1 MAERRVVVTGIGAVT
16 PFGVGAAT
24 YWENLA
30 QGNSAASLITS
41 FDVSELPTKFAAP
54 VPLGDQD
61 LDPLIENQKSLKTMC
76 RSAKFAVISAR
87 EAVKNASLDT
97 GRIDPYRLGTS
108 LGTSGLG
115 LWDIEDS
122 TETIELVLRSIE
134 AAKASRLEHID
145 FWKNTLELIYPLKP
159 LRSLPNIATAHI
171 AINHNARGNCQTIS
185 TACTSSA
192 QAIGE
197 AYRQIKFGVADVML
211 AGGSDS
217 MVNPNGIVAFS
228 ALGVLS
234 RNNQEYRTAA
244 RPFDKRRD
252 GFMLGEGAAVFV
264 LEELE
269 HCRGRGF
276 DPCCEIVGYASTCDA
291 YRLTDEPP
299 DGWGMVEAM
308 KAALADGR
316 VDPASIDYINAHG
329 TATLLNDRTETHAIK
344 TVFKE
349 KAHSIPVSSTKS
361 MVGHLAAAAGA
372 VEFAACVLA
381 MENQVIP
388 PTINYQEPDSTCD
401 LDYVPNTARAA
412 RLQTVLSNSFGFG
425 GQNACLILR
434 RMTQ

>member
-16 PFGVGAAT
+16 PFGVGAAKF
-24 YWENLA
+24 WENLV

-54 VPLGDQD
+54 VPLSDQD

-76 RSAKFAVISAR
+76 RSAKFAVIAAR
-87 EAVKNASLDT
+87 EAVQNASLDT
-97 GRIDPYRLGTS
+97 SQINPYRFGTS
-108 LGTSGLG
+108 LGTSGVG
-115 LWDIEDS
+115 LWDLEDS
-122 TETIELVLRSIE
+122 SETIELVLRSIE
-134 AAKASRLEHID
+134 AAKGSKLEYIN
-145 FWKNTLELIYPLKP
+145 FWRNTLEQVYPLKP
-159 LRSLPNIATAHI
+159 LKSLPNVTTAHI

-197 AYRQIKFGVADVML
+197 AYRQIKFGIADVMI

-217 MVNPNGIVAFS
+217 MVNPNGLVAFS
-228 ALGVLS
+228 TLGVLS

-252 GFMLGEGAAVFV
+252 GFMLGEGAAILV

-269 HCRGRGF
+269 HCRSRGGE
-276 DPCCEIVGYASTCDA
+276 PYGEIIGYASTCDA

-308 KAALADGR
+308 KTALADAGLN
-316 VDPASIDYINAHG
+316 PGGIDYINAHG

-344 TVFKE
+344 TVFKD
-349 KAHSIPVSSTKS
+349 KARSIPVSSTKS

-381 MENQVIP
+381 MEDQVIP
-388 PTINYQEPDSTCD
+388 PTINYQVPDSTCD
-401 LDYVPNTARAA
+401 LDYVPNNAREA
-412 RLQTVLSNSFGFG
+412 RLHAVLSNSFGFG
-425 GQNACLILR
+425 GQNACLIIK
-434 RMTQ
+434 RMT